1 MNEPGDITALLHR
14 WGQGDDQALDELTP
28 LVYEKMHQLAHSAFR
43 QEHGV
48 QTLQATG
55 IVNEAYL
62 QMARASLD
70 VQNRRHFYALAARMM
85 RRILV
90 DHARKRNAAKRGG
103 GQVLVTYTEEQAV
116 SHPVSDDVLELDGA
130 LSALAERDQEKL
142 QALELH
148 YFGGF
153 TYQEIGEITGVSDA
167 TVKRQLRFSKAWV
180 RRHIESQSSS

>member
-1 MNEPGDITALLHR
+1 LSDPGAITRLLHR
-14 WGQGDDQALDELTP
+14 WGQGDEEALAELTP
-28 LVYEKMHQLAHSAFR
+28 LVYEKMHQLAQSAFR

-62 QMARASLD
+62 QLAHANPELE
-70 VQNRRHFYALAARMM
+70 NRGHFYALAARMM

-90 DHARKRNAAKRGG
+90 DHARRRNAAKRGG
-103 GQVLVTYTEEQAV
+103 GQVLVTYAEEQAV
-116 SHPVSDDVLELDGA
+116 HHPVSEDVLELDQA
-130 LSALAERDQEKL
+130 LSALAEQDGSRL

-153 TYQEIGEITGVSDA
+153 SYEEIGEITGVSKT
-167 TVKRQLRFSKAWV
+167 TVKRQLRFSKAWI
-180 RRHIESQSSS
+180 RRHIQVSNP